1 MFVERLEGVFGVDW
15 DVCGVVRARVCR
27 LDLFPDFEGAV
38 EDLFAEAEDGRLFV
52 LPGGVDADAIGDACF
67 ECSLVKGNLDPW
79 SKLCPDCVEVLAG
92 GDFGPGW
99 RGSVGVFLSGD
110 ASVRKTRVG
119 GFGDGGQG
127 RLERMGS
134 RTGGFGGWEAWT
146 NGFGGGREDSGLVGS
161 QAAEEAGEGG
171 VLGRARNGRL
181 TRCTR

>member
-99 RGSVGVFLSGD
+99 RGSVGGFLSGD
-110 ASVRKTRVG
+110 ASVRKTRVWWG
-119 GFGDGGQG
+119 LGGQRMQG
-127 RLERMGS
+127 RPGKGM
-134 RTGGFGGWEAWT
+134 A
-146 NGFGGGREDSGLVGS
+146 D
-161 QAAEEAGEGG
+161 
-171 VLGRARNGRL
+171 
-181 TRCTR
+181 

>member
-1 MFVERLEGVFGVDW
+1 MFVERLECVFGVDW

-52 LPGGVDADAIGDACF
+52 LPGGVDADAIGDAGF

-79 SKLCPDCVEVLAG
+79 SKLCPDGVEVLAG

-99 RGSVGVFLSGD
+99 RGSVGGFLSGD

-127 RLERMGS
+127 RLERMSS
-134 RTGGFGGWEAWT
+134 RAAGKTRVWWVLGGQ
-146 NGFGGGREDSGLVGS
+146 RRPGL
-161 QAAEEAGEGG
+161 AEAGEGG
-171 VLGRARNGRL
+171 FSAGKGNVRL

>member
-67 ECSLVKGNLDPW
+67 ECGLVKGNLDPW

-99 RGSVGVFLSGD
+99 RGSVGGFLSGD
-110 ASVRKTRVG
+110 ASVRKTRVWWG
-119 GFGDGGQG
+119 LGGQRMQG
-127 RLERMGS
+127 RPGKGM
-134 RTGGFGGWEAWT
+134 A
-146 NGFGGGREDSGLVGS
+146 D
-161 QAAEEAGEGG
+161 
-171 VLGRARNGRL
+171 
-181 TRCTR
+181 